1 MELDKPIL
9 MHDKM
14 EIIWEKSA
22 QREFEVQMKLNKNL
36 DQNEFNFNQKRKSEN
51 QDHSV
56 NRFLVKQNLDK
67 LKLNRLSGNKRIIKA
82 YNRMLQYVDER
93 EIVFTSGNKRPEKIN
108 MHEKEKELF
117 DAMRLIIQN
126 GYELGEQ
133 DIVDIL
139 KFIQI

>member
-1 MELDKPIL
+1 
-9 MHDKM
+9 
-14 EIIWEKSA
+14 
-22 QREFEVQMKLNKNL
+22 
-36 DQNEFNFNQKRKSEN
+36 
-51 QDHSV
+51 
-56 NRFLVKQNLDK
+56 
-67 LKLNRLSGNKRIIKA
+67 
-82 YNRMLQYVDER
+82 
-93 EIVFTSGNKRPEKIN
+93 